1 MCQIKIK
8 NFGPIKDG
16 YTEQDGWLDIKKIT
30 VLIGN
35 QGSGKS
41 SVAKLISTL
50 RWLEKALYQGKITE
64 KEATSYNRFVS
75 TYCAYHNL
83 RNYFDKEG
91 KTEIEYIG
99 IAYHIIYNNGKLR
112 INALNT
118 EGYLV
123 PKIMYVPA
131 ERNFLSA
138 VKFRNLEKLKE
149 LPLSLFTFLEELER
163 SQNDL
168 SDTIQLPIGN
178 AHFEFDKLNE
188 TANIVGDGY
197 KLKLSEASSGFQS
210 FVPLFLVSQNL
221 SASIHKELDATKST
235 LSSEEQKRIDTET
248 INILSDRAL
257 SYEVKVAAL
266 RLLSAKF
273 KNQCFIN
280 IVEEIEQ
287 NLFPVSQKDMLFNL
301 LQYANENAANGLILT
316 THSPYI
322 ISYLSIA
329 IQGSH
334 LMTQLKTSADTQ
346 QLYARMEKVV
356 PVKSVVMA
364 SDVVVYQLDNV
375 GNIQK
380 LANYEGIP
388 SDKNFLNVS
397 LADSGLLFDELLAIE
412 EDLNK

>member
-1 MCQIKIK
+1 MCQIKIR
-8 NFGPIKDG
+8 NFGPIKAG
-16 YTEQDGWLDIKKIT
+16 YADNDGWMDIKKVT
-30 VLIGN
+30 VFIGN

-41 SVAKLISTL
+41 SVAKLISTM

-64 KEATSYNRFVS
+64 KEATNYNRFVTS
-75 TYCAYHNL
+75 YCAYHNL

-91 KTEIEYIG
+91 KTEIDYIG
-99 IAYHIIYNNGKLR
+99 TAFHITYSNQKLR
-112 INALNT
+112 IEALNT
-118 EGYLV
+118 EGYRL

-168 SDTIQLPIGN
+168 SDKIQLPIGN
-178 AHFEFDKLNE
+178 VHFEFDKLNE

-221 SASIHKELDATKST
+221 SESINRELDATKSK
-235 LSSEEQKRIDTET
+235 LSSEEQKRIDAET
-248 INILSDRAL
+248 TKILSDTTL
-257 SYEVKVAAL
+257 SYEVRVAAL

-287 NLFPVSQKDMLFNL
+287 NLYPVSQKEMLFNL
-301 LQYANENAANGLILT
+301 LQYANDTEGNGLILT

-322 ISYLSIA
+322 ISYLGIA

-334 LMTQLKTSADTQ
+334 LKEKIKTSAQAKT
-346 QLYARMEKVV
+346 LLERLEKII
-356 PVKSVVMA
+356 PAKSVVA
-364 SDVVVYQLDNV
+364 APDVVVFQLDNA
-375 GNIQK
+375 GNIQE

-388 SDKNFLNVS
+388 SDKNYLNNS
-397 LADSGLLFDELLAIE
+397 LAESGNLFDNLLEIE
-412 EDLNK
+412 EDL

>member
-1 MCQIKIK
+1 MNQIKIK
-8 NFGPIKDG
+8 NFGPIKAG
-16 YTEQDGWLDIKKIT
+16 YPDNDGWLDIEKVT
-30 VLIGN
+30 VFIGN

-41 SVAKLISTL
+41 SVAKLISTML
-50 RWLEKALYQGKITE
+50 WLEKVLYQGKLTE
-64 KEATSYNRFVS
+64 KEATSNNRFVT

-91 KTEIEYIG
+91 KTEIDYKG
-99 IAYHIIYNNGKLR
+99 VAYNITYSNRKLSVEA
-112 INALNT
+112 IDT

-149 LPLSLFTFLEELER
+149 LPLSLFAFLAELER

-168 SDTIQLPIGN
+168 SDNRIQLPIGN

-188 TANIVGDGY
+188 TANIVGEGY
-197 KLKLSEASSGFQS
+197 KLMLSEASSGFQS

-221 SASIHKELDATKST
+221 SESINKERDATKSE
-235 LSSEEQKRIDTET
+235 LSSEEQKRIEAET
-248 INILSDRAL
+248 AKILSDTKL
-257 SYEVKVAAL
+257 SFEVKAAAL
-266 RLLSAKF
+266 RLLSSKF

-287 NLFPVSQKDMLFNL
+287 NLFPVSQKEMLFNL
-301 LQYANENAANGLILT
+301 LKYANDHDGNGLILT
-316 THSPYI
+316 THSPFI

-329 IQGSH
+329 IQGGH
-334 LMTQLKTSADTQ
+334 LK
-346 QLYARMEKVV
+346 EKIETAKGSSLLLQRLEAVV
-356 PVKSVVMA
+356 PVKSVVSA
-364 SDVVVYQLDNV
+364 SDVVIYQLDDK

-380 LANYEGIP
+380 LSDYNGIP
-388 SDKNFLNVS
+388 SDKNYLNAS
-397 LADSGLLFDELLAIE
+397 LAESSTLFDNLLEIE
-412 EDLNK
+412 EDL

>member
-8 NFGPIKDG
+8 NFGPIKAG
-16 YTEQDGWLDIKKIT
+16 YPENAGWLDIAKVT
-30 VLIGN
+30 VFIGN

-41 SVAKLISTL
+41 SVAKLISTML
-50 RWLEKALYQGKITE
+50 WLEKALYQGKLTE
-64 KEATSYNRFVS
+64 KEATNYNRFVT

-91 KTEIEYIG
+91 NTEIAYKGVAYNITYSNRKLSIEAIG
-99 IAYHIIYNNGKLR
+99 
-112 INALNT
+112 T

-149 LPLSLFTFLEELER
+149 LPLSLFTFLAELER

-168 SDTIQLPIGN
+168 SDNRIALPIGN

-197 KLKLSEASSGFQS
+197 KLMLSEASSGFQS

-221 SASIHKELDATKST
+221 SESINKERDATKSE
-235 LSSEEQKRIDTET
+235 LSSEEQKRIEAET
-248 INILSDRAL
+248 AKILSDTKL
-257 SYEVKVAAL
+257 SFEVKAAAL
-266 RLLSAKF
+266 RLLSSKF
-273 KNQCFIN
+273 KNQRFIN

-287 NLFPVSQKDMLFNL
+287 NLFPISQKEMLFNL
-301 LQYANENAANGLILT
+301 LQYANDHDGNGLILT

-329 IQGSH
+329 IQGGH
-334 LMTQLKTSADTQ
+334 LKEKIETAKGSSLLLKRLDT
-346 QLYARMEKVV
+346 VV
-356 PVKSVVMA
+356 PTKSVVSA
-364 SDVVVYQLDNV
+364 SDVVIYQLDDK

-380 LANYEGIP
+380 LSDYEGIP
-388 SDKNFLNVS
+388 SDSNHLNAS
-397 LADSGLLFDELLAIE
+397 LAESSTLFDNLLEIE
-412 EDLNK
+412 EDL